1 MADHPWHGGDTTISV
16 LGSSETGTAAE
27 DEAPDDHKRIA
38 ADHLRVVRSEGD
50 VTTVTDL
57 DSEIRLDAPSEEL
70 QSQGVE
76 LDSSR
81 VIAPGGARL
90 RYRAIGVVL
99 AGSDVLCL
107 AAAIFLSPLLSVGLN
122 GSMPTPLPLVAVISV
137 LWVVVFH
144 AFGLYT
150 PQHLSPHE
158 MFRRV
163 ISATSVGIVISVI
176 LSFGSH
182 PAMSREWMGLTWF
195 LAIVLELATR
205 RIWNWWVFTMK
216 TDGRLAYRTLIVGD
230 NAEAIRLDRSLKE
243 PGLGY
248 SPVGFVSVTGNGASK
263 QVRGLGD
270 LSGLAQIIQSHG
282 VECVFVAASAVDL
295 DQMAFIHSAARR
307 TGIEIRVS
315 AKLPETLTSRLSVS
329 PVGDLMAISLRP
341 VHLTGT
347 QAAIK
352 RTFDIVISALAL
364 LLALPLMAVIAI
376 AVKLTSEGPVV
387 FKQDRITSGGRTFTM
402 YKFRTMANDANEM
415 LDEDS
420 VDRSQA
426 FFKATNAVT
435 PVGRFLR
442 RLSLDELP
450 QLWNILRGDMS
461 LVGPRPLPA
470 EQVVANLELLEP
482 RHEVRAGLTG
492 WWQINGRSD
501 VDPVSSV
508 RMDLFYIENWSLT
521 LDLYILLK
529 TLGAV
534 VVSRGAY

>member
-1 MADHPWHGGDTTISV
+1 
-16 LGSSETGTAAE
+16 
-27 DEAPDDHKRIA
+27 
-38 ADHLRVVRSEGD
+38 
-50 VTTVTDL
+50 
-57 DSEIRLDAPSEEL
+57 
-70 QSQGVE
+70 
-76 LDSSR
+76 
-81 VIAPGGARL
+81 
-90 RYRAIGVVL
+90 
-99 AGSDVLCL
+99 
-107 AAAIFLSPLLSVGLN
+107 
-122 GSMPTPLPLVAVISV
+122 
-137 LWVVVFH
+137 
-144 AFGLYT
+144 
-150 PQHLSPHE
+150 
-158 MFRRV
+158 
-163 ISATSVGIVISVI
+163 
-176 LSFGSH
+176 
-182 PAMSREWMGLTWF
+182 
-195 LAIVLELATR
+195 
-205 RIWNWWVFTMK
+205 
-216 TDGRLAYRTLIVGD
+216 
-230 NAEAIRLDRSLKE
+230 
-243 PGLGY
+243 
-248 SPVGFVSVTGNGASK
+248 
-263 QVRGLGD
+263 
-270 LSGLAQIIQSHG
+270 
-282 VECVFVAASAVDL
+282 
-295 DQMAFIHSAARR
+295 
-307 TGIEIRVS
+307 
-315 AKLPETLTSRLSVS
+315 
-329 PVGDLMAISLRP
+329 MAISLRP

-376 AVKLTSEGPVV
+376 AIKLTSEGPVV

-402 YKFRTMANDANEM
+402 YKFRTMANDVNET

-426 FFKATNAVT
+426 FFKATTAVT